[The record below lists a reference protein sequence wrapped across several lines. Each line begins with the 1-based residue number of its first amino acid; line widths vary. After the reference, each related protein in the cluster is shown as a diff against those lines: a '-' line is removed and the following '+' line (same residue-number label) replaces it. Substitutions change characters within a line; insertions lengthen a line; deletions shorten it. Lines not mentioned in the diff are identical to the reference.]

1 MLIRASKAPATSE
14 NTTAATR
21 HHIPEHLHPQ

>member
-1 MLIRASKAPATSE
+1 MLIRTSKASTTSE
-14 NTTAATR
+14 NTTASTR